1 MKAGKAGSIP
11 DSAPEKK
18 DTISFAL
25 TQFMRD
31 VGEAVANLNTV
42 AVGLDAVE
50 KGHQKPETLN
60 ISWNPDDRTA
70 AARKAR
76 KFVLESVLIHV
87 SEAMNQYIAALSK
100 LPRFAKIREGWN
112 AKGADDSAAG
122 KLTAIATEILG
133 EGELLVSASALL
145 IHWRNRIVHEKSR
158 AKLNHKLKMLL
169 HESEE
174 EILRKYDNLNIDCL
188 LCHFDNGRPTLKDV
202 TTLISM
208 TIGLAWRMDAKV
220 HEYFDADDLQ
230 AWLDHYEISP
240 LLKKVASETKPEK
253 RLSAIRNVFRT
264 HAPQLLKSYERIQL
278 ADQTNDRDSE
288 G

>member
-1 MKAGKAGSIP
+1 MKAGEAGSTP
-11 DSAPEKK
+11 DGAPKKK

-25 TQFMRD
+25 AQFMRD

-50 KGHQKPETLN
+50 KGHKKPDALN
-60 ISWNPDDRTA
+60 ISWNPDDRIA

-76 KFVLESVLIHV
+76 KFVLESVLVHV
-87 SEAMNQYIAALSK
+87 SEAINQLVTALSK
-100 LPRFAKIREGWN
+100 LPRFSKVRESWG

-133 EGELLVSASALL
+133 EGEFLVSGSALL
-145 IHWRNRIVHEKSR
+145 IHWRNRIVHENSR
-158 AKLNHKLKMLL
+158 AKLSHKLKMLL
-169 HESEE
+169 HENEE
-174 EILRKYDNLNIDCL
+174 DILRRYDNLSIDCL
-188 LCHFDNGRPTLKDV
+188 LCHFENGRPTLKDV

-230 AWLDHYEISP
+230 AWLDHYGISP
-240 LLKKVASETKPEK
+240 LLKKVSSETKPEK
-253 RLSAIRNVFRT
+253 RVSAIRNVFRT
-264 HAPQLLKSYERIQL
+264 HAPQLLKSYEQIFL
-278 ADQTNDRDSE
+278 IDEAIEKTS
-288 G
+288 